1 MRIQQIC
8 LLRNGIYIDSC
19 FLGFQYYPTLQNL
32 KCSSILVL
40 SLKSIQPPSIVLGGK
55 VVGPFDVNI
64 ARQTHFSERVN
75 MQIRLSNTSDYTST
89 KTSRFLGRVVL
100 FIECKIKRSCMLK
113 LLVLPKDAFLF

>member
-1 MRIQQIC
+1 MQQIW

-40 SLKSIQPPSIVLGGK
+40 SSKSIQPPSIVKGGK
-55 VVGPFDVNI
+55 LVGPFHVNI
-64 ARQTHFSERVN
+64 ARQTNYSERVN
-75 MQIRLSNTSDYTST
+75 MQVRLSSTSDYTST

-100 FIECKIKRSCMLK
+100 FNFAKFKCTN
-113 LLVLPKDAFLF
+113 LVTSSNVILPPWNVK